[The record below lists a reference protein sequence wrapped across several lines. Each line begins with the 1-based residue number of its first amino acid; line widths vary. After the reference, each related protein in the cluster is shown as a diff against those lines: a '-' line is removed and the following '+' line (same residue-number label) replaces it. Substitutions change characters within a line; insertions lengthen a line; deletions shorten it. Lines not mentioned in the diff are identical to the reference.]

1 MTNGSKPLTEEEGC
15 DLATAKALAKVAI
28 DTSDINDT
36 ELGWE
41 RSEIGI
47 INDLETQMH
56 GQVQRLAR
64 A

>member
-1 MTNGSKPLTEEEGC
+1 MTHGSKPLTEQEGS

-28 DTSDINDT
+28 DTSDIKDT
-36 ELGWE
+36 GLGWE

-56 GQVQRLAR
+56 GEVQRLAR